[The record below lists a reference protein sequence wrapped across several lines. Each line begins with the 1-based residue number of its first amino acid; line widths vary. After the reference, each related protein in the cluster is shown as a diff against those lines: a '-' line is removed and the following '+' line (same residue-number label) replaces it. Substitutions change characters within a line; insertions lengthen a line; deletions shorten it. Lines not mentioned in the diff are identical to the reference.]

1 MAVYLP
7 PKIVSTSA
15 ILNGC
20 TRPMTFPMEEFT
32 GIRNRRM
39 AGESE
44 YSIDLARKAA
54 ADCLDRSRRR
64 PAEIGLIICCNI
76 SRFDAPQTVACEPS
90 TAVKLRHHFGLTNA
104 IAFDLTNGCAGM
116 F

>member
-1 MAVYLP
+1 MADRAAHRTVIESMAVYLP

-54 ADCLDRSRRR
+54 SLAGR
-64 PAEIGLIICCNI
+64 PA
-76 SRFDAPQTVACEPS
+76 
-90 TAVKLRHHFGLTNA
+90 LT
-104 IAFDLTNGCAGM
+104 G
-116 F
+116 